1 MPRKKKNKKVLE
13 FPLLKKLNGED
24 IFNQR
29 ETVSVP
35 DFVEFNLKHKL
46 RSYQEQA
53 LENFI
58 ISQKNCELNH
68 HLLFN
73 MATGSGKTDLMAA
86 IILLMYKYGYQ
97 EFLFT
102 VNTNAVLSKTR
113 ENLVNIFSSKYL
125 FKPSIMINGEQVEIQ
140 EVSSFPIHKEHG
152 VIYLKLTT
160 VQTLTNELNSPVE
173 NGVTETD
180 LQKHEIVIL
189 ADEAH
194 HLSATTKARNKSQK
208 TKEDLNTISWENT
221 INRIF
226 ETNPNN
232 RLFEFT
238 ATVNWNDEHLY
249 EKYKNKLVYK
259 YDLGQ
264 FIRDGYSK
272 NVYRLQANSD
282 DKTKMLNAVLLSQY
296 RKYVAQKHGIDDF
309 KPVILFKSNK
319 IAISKKENEKFI
331 GLINDLD
338 ADYLRD
344 FISSEKESN
353 NSSALKLAYNY
364 LIKQDMGSI
373 VADIK
378 HDFDAR
384 NIINVNVKD
393 KEDILDDVA
402 NFKKLNTL
410 EDINNPCR
418 AIFAVAKLNEGWDV
432 LNLYDI
438 VRLGENKGT
447 STETDQEAQLIGRGA
462 RYYPFS
468 IDNKISYTRRFDKY
482 NDDELQLLENLY
494 YHTSNDSKYL
504 NNLKKSLD
512 KMQLTM
518 KEDNIDDIK
527 VSTATLKESFKKSNV
542 YRNGVFYYNELEEIP
557 ERDFDGLIKYG
568 IDTQEI
574 YQIDLAKSIW
584 ETDYDAE
591 VENSESQFKTIRINE
606 IGRNAQKDPRMFNKA
621 ISRNKFF
628 RFNTLKQYLP
638 TLSSMNEFLFDK
650 KWLGNVRLDAR
661 VEENKIDLTVE
672 EKLQAIEKYLQMI
685 QSKVVRNFKRSR
697 GTNKFKQIKISEVL
711 DNYNKKIPQ
720 TFNTVDMVIEPRE
733 IKEEWFVYDYAI
745 VDRLENSLIDLIRNF
760 VDEIKEKYKNV
771 YLFRIDEQNT
781 NFKLHDF
788 GKEITHFE
796 GFMPDFILYME
807 NEEGIY
813 QLYIEPK
820 GEQLVERDKWKEQL
834 LEKISPN
841 NIKLIG
847 ENDNLYLYGV
857 KFYRNGDVNNVEA
870 EIKNKVNLTMEDNN

>member
-29 ETVSVP
+29 EDISIP
-35 DFVEFNLKHKL
+35 NFVEFNLKHKL
-46 RSYQEQA
+46 RSYQKQA

-140 EVSSFPIHKEHG
+140 EVSSFPVHKEHG

-180 LQKHEIVIL
+180 LQKHKIVIL

-194 HLSATTKARNKSQK
+194 HLSATTKARNKFQK

-226 ETNPNN
+226 DTNMNN

-264 FIRDGYSK
+264 FIQDGYSK

-296 RKYVAQKHGIDDF
+296 RKYVAQEHGIDDF
-309 KPVILFKSNK
+309 KPVILFKSKK

-338 ADYLRD
+338 VDYLRD
-344 FISSEKESN
+344 FISSENESN
-353 NSSALKLAYNY
+353 NSSALKLTYSY
-364 LIKQDMGSI
+364 LIKQNLGSI

-518 KEDNIDDIK
+518 KEDNIKDIK

-568 IDTQEI
+568 IDPQEI
-574 YQIDLAKSIW
+574 YQIDLTRSIW

-606 IGRNAQKDPRMFNKA
+606 IGRNAQKDSRMLNKA

-760 VDEIKEKYKNV
+760 IDELKDKYRNV
-771 YLFRIDEQNT
+771 YLFRIDEQNS

-788 GKEITHFE
+788 GKGITHFE
-796 GFMPDFILYME
+796 GFMPDFILYLE
-807 NEEGIY
+807 NEESIY
-813 QLYIEPK
+813 QLFIEPK
-820 GEQLVERDKWKEQL
+820 GEQLIKRDEWKEKL

-857 KFYRNGDVNNVEA
+857 KFYRNGDINNVED
-870 EIKNKVNLTMEDNN
+870 EIKNKVNLMVKNNK

>member
-29 ETVSVP
+29 EIVSIP

-46 RSYQEQA
+46 RGYQEQA
-53 LENFI
+53 LENLI

-113 ENLVNIFSSKYL
+113 ENLINTFSSKYL

-226 ETNPNN
+226 DANMNN

-264 FIRDGYSK
+264 FIQDGYSK

-296 RKYVAQKHGIDDF
+296 RKYVAQEHGIDDF

-338 ADYLRD
+338 VDYLRN

-364 LIKQDMGSI
+364 LIKQNMGSI

-378 HDFDAR
+378 HDFDTR
-384 NIINVNVKD
+384 NIINVNAKD
-393 KEDILDDVA
+393 KEDILDDVT

-518 KEDNIDDIK
+518 KEDNIEDIK
-527 VSTATLKESFKKSNV
+527 VSTATLKESFKRSNV

-568 IDTQEI
+568 IDPQEI
-574 YQIDLAKSIW
+574 YQIDLTKSIW
-584 ETDYDAE
+584 EADYDAE

-606 IGRNAQKDPRMFNKA
+606 IGRNAQKDSRMLNKA

-650 KWLGNVRLDAR
+650 KWLGNVRLDAK

-672 EKLQAIEKYLQMI
+672 EKLQTIEKYLEMV
-685 QSKVVRNFKRSR
+685 QSKIVRNFKRSR
-697 GTNKFKQIKISEVL
+697 GTNKFKPIKISEVL
-711 DNYNKKIPQ
+711 SNYSKKIPQ
-720 TFNTVDMVIEPRE
+720 TFNTVDMIIEPRPVSD
-733 IKEEWFVYDYAI
+733 EWFAYDVAI
-745 VDRLENSLIDLIRNF
+745 VDQLEKRLINLIRDF
-760 VDEIKEKYKNV
+760 IDELKDKYRNV
-771 YLFRIDEQNT
+771 YLFRIDEQNS

-788 GKEITHFE
+788 GKDITHFE
-796 GFMPDFILYME
+796 GFMPDFILYLE
-807 NEEGIY
+807 NEESIY
-813 QLYIEPK
+813 QLFIEPK
-820 GEQLVERDKWKEQL
+820 GEQLIKRDEWKEKL
-834 LEKISPN
+834 LEKISPS
-841 NIKLIG
+841 NIELIG

-870 EIKNKVNLTMEDNN
+870 EIKNKVNLTVEDNN